1 MFDFNPLNMIAGLPG
16 LLIAL
21 VIHEYAHARAAV
33 ALGDFTPKMMGR
45 LTLNPAAHIDPI
57 GLIMLLLVHFGWAK
71 PVVYNPSNFK
81 DIRKG
86 DLIVALAG
94 PMANI
99 IVGFIAMFLYLLLFN
114 MEIDSQGT
122 RMVMSLIV
130 LYNVGF
136 AIFNMLPLPPLD
148 GSKVLMFFL
157 PPRLAYKYMM
167 YQRYSFII
175 LIALMM
181 TPILS
186 GIMISLRQFIIN
198 MYSVVL
204 SAIF

>member
-1 MFDFNPLNMIAGLPG
+1 MLMSVVP
-16 LLIAL
+16 AL
-21 VIHEYAHARAAV
+21 VCITLHELSHGYV
-33 ALGDFTPKMMGR
+33 DYKLGDNTAKNMDR
-45 LTLNPAAHIDPI
+45 LTLNPIKHIDI
-57 GLIMLLLVHFGWAK
+57 VGLIMMVAFKFGWAK

-167 YQRYSFII
+167 YQRYSLII

-186 GIMISLRQFIIN
+186 GIMIPLRQFIIN